1 MKDIVLS
8 FQRMASAFEC
18 VLRGATGDVV
28 VVVGR
33 RAVSNSAGKEE
44 VSIIFAREEKNMF
57 GLFYEETTIIVRI
70 LQLLRE

>member
-44 VSIIFAREEKNMF
+44 VSIIRTRRKKYVWF
-57 GLFYEETTIIVRI
+57 I
-70 LQLLRE
+70 L